1 MAWALQYTTARH
13 HQPTICHEHHA
24 MIGGPITRRVCVAL
38 CGAEMDDSCP
48 RTACSAS
55 VACAPPA
62 CPSHHSAA
70 TAHLAITS
78 AARSPA
84 PPCPPPPAP
93 RCVTSRQLVASGETA
108 RKHPQPRRPPN
119 IFVVHRL
126 SSSASA
132 SPVRRPFPR
141 SSSRVVAFLPLHH
154 PATSIVLS
162 ASRSAFPFLHHQHP
176 PGEHLIHT

>member
-1 MAWALQYTTARH
+1 MGVTVHNCSSSPTNPLPRASRDDRRTHHATSLRGTVWSWDVIHLSSTGMQRLGRLCPARLSLAPLSRHRSPRH
-13 HQPTICHEHHA
+13 HLRRSIPRAA
-24 MIGGPITRRVCVAL
+24 MSSTT
-38 CGAEMDDSCP
+38 GATV
-48 RTACSAS
+48 RHVAS
-55 VACAPPA
+55 VGR
-62 CPSHHSAA
+62 
-70 TAHLAITS
+70 LW
-78 AARSPA
+78 R
-84 PPCPPPPAP
+84 
-93 RCVTSRQLVASGETA
+93 EMA

-176 PGEHLIHT
+176 PGEHLLHT